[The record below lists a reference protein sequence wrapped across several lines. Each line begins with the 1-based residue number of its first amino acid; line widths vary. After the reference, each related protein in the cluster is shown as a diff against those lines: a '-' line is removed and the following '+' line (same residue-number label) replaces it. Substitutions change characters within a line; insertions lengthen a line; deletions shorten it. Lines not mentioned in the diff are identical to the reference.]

1 MRFIPLSLQGAV
13 LVQLDPFRDER
24 GLFAR
29 SYCAREFTAAGLPTQ
44 WPQMNISGNR
54 IAGTLRGMHFQR
66 TPHEEPKLVR
76 CTRGAVLDV
85 IIDLRRDSPTFRQ
98 HVAARLDA
106 EAGDALYVPP
116 GFAHGFQTLMDDS
129 DVFYLMGAE
138 FVAGAGDGVRW
149 DDPAFGIAWPLPVS
163 AISPRDAAY
172 PDFKG

>member
-1 MRFIPLSLQGAV
+1 MRFTPLELKGAV
-13 LVQLDPFRDER
+13 LVQLEAHRDER

-29 SYCAREFTAAGLPTQ
+29 SYCAREFAEAGLPTH
-44 WPQMNISGNR
+44 WPQMNISGNAR
-54 IAGTLRGMHFQR
+54 AGTLRGMHFQR
-66 TPHEEPKLVR
+66 PPHEEPKLVR
-76 CTRGAVLDV
+76 CSRGAVLDV
-85 IIDLRRDSPTFRQ
+85 IIDLRPASPTFRR

-106 EAGDALYVPP
+106 ETGDALYIPP

-149 DDPAFGIAWPLPVS
+149 DDPAFGIAWPLPVA

-172 PDFKG
+172 ADFQG

>member
-1 MRFIPLSLQGAV
+1 MRFTPLALGGAV
-13 LVQLDPFRDER
+13 LVQLEPHRDER

-29 SYCAREFTAAGLPTQ
+29 SFCAREFADAGLPTQ

-54 IAGTLRGMHFQR
+54 RAGTLRGMHFQR
-66 TPHEEPKLVR
+66 APHEEPKLVR
-76 CTRGAVLDV
+76 CTRGAVVDV
-85 IIDLRRDSPTFRQ
+85 IIDLRPDSPTFRQ

-116 GFAHGFQTLMDDS
+116 GFAHGFQTLMDDT
-129 DVFYLMGAE
+129 DVFYMMGAE
-138 FVAGAGDGVRW
+138 FVAGAADGVRW
-149 DDPAFGIAWPLPVS
+149 DDPAFAIAWPLPVS